1 MNAISCLAVLLLS
14 QCVAVERYCMPPVR
28 CCVTFE
34 SDLVSVLRVVR
45 VLIIECVK
53 GVQSMRYRLLF

>member
-34 SDLVSVLRVVR
+34 SDLVSVLRV
-45 VLIIECVK
+45 LIIECVK